1 MVRLYIA
8 LGSLTAL
15 ALYALI
21 PCLVTAFVMKAEHWE
36 REAAR
41 KPVTLKG
48 RDNTQK
54 PKHDH
59 RR

>member
-1 MVRLYIA
+1 MIRLYIA

-21 PCLVTAFVMKAEHWE
+21 PCIVTAFVMKAQQWE
-36 REAAR
+36 REA

-48 RDNTQK
+48 RDKTQK